1 MKASGVAI
9 QRLTTT
15 EEHCTH
21 DQKGHNGEHFNKRK
35 PELHLRKPF
44 HTDHIHGANDGT
56 CSERKDPLRHAA
68 KRTPVMHI
76 QSDGGNINNPRHR
89 PVDEV
94 HPASNISGFL
104 TQKLTGIRDKTA
116 TGRAV

>member
-1 MKASGVAI
+1 MKTSGVAI

-21 DQKGHNGEHFNKRK
+21 DQKGNNGEHFNKRK
-35 PELHLRKPF
+35 PELHLGKPF
-44 HTDHIHGANDGT
+44 HTDHIHGANDGQR
-56 CSERKDPLRHAA
+56 SERKDPLRHAA

-94 HPASNISGFL
+94 HPASNVSGFL